1 MTLAERTGTLYLYAC
16 NAQGKYSYPA
26 VLTYKKTRP
35 DAPTNIAITTA
46 LRGANFRVP
55 PIPSTATSVRYYIS
69 GTKTT
74 DMIESKNPLVV
85 YQCEPDVYSIYACYV
100 DIFGEGYRTV
110 DYAFTVTPY
119 IDPEWLKDEAISL
132 KKVDKE
138 IQDAVKDAQQALP
151 NLNEKV
157 AELTKTDDEIKA
169 TVQDKTKELSSQ
181 IKQNADSIT
190 SVVTNLSDADKAKN
204 SYSAIAQLQD
214 DIDLRVAKDDIINQI
229 NISKESILIDGNK
242 THITGDTKIDKN
254 VIVGGMIAAGS
265 ITWQRWFIR
274 RTWLKWHGV
283 P

>member
-1 MTLAERTGTLYLYAC
+1 MKASVTLAERTGTLYLYAC

-35 DAPTNIAITTA
+35 DAPTNITITTA

-110 DYAFTVTPY
+110 DYAFTITPY

-132 KKVDKE
+132 KKVDKT
-138 IQDAVKDAQQALP
+138 IQSAVSDAQQAIPRLDTLDA
-151 NLNEKV
+151 NV
-157 AELTKTDDEIKA
+157 TELKKTDGEIVA
-169 TVQDKTKELSSQ
+169 TVAANKKHPMMQTHRLQRKSSRQ
-181 IKQNADSIT
+181 PRASRQ
-190 SVVTNLSDADKAKN
+190 
-204 SYSAIAQLQD
+204 
-214 DIDLRVAKDDIINQI
+214 
-229 NISKESILIDGNK
+229 
-242 THITGDTKIDKN
+242 
-254 VIVGGMIAAGS
+254 
-265 ITWQRWFIR
+265 
-274 RTWLKWHGV
+274 